1 MPDRLIVNAS
11 PLIFLWRVDGLGWLT
26 ALSRNKVL
34 LPKAVVSEVLSG
46 PDGDTIMYTVK
57 RNDQFT
63 VADDAMPP
71 AFISAWDLGAGETQV
86 LASSLRRP
94 GSVAVLDDKAGRRC
108 GLSLGIA
115 VVGTLGLV
123 LAAKRRGLI
132 SSARLTIEQLRRE
145 GLYLTPSLVKD
156 ALEEVGE

>member
-34 LPKAVVSEVLSG
+34 VPEAVVSEVLSG
-46 PDGDTIMYTVK
+46 PDGDAIMDMVK

-86 LASSLRRP
+86 LAVSLRRP
-94 GSVAVLDDKAGRRC
+94 GSVTVLDDKAGRRC
-108 GLSLGIA
+108 GLSLGRR
-115 VVGTLGLV
+115 VGRSWGVIHSDL
-123 LAAKRRGLI
+123 
-132 SSARLTIEQLRRE
+132 
-145 GLYLTPSLVKD
+145 D
-156 ALEEVGE
+156 F